1 MDTSSAYHHSNMEL
15 SINTTK
21 AYYSKKDLLNNL
33 PVYSLG
39 NRYLIQI
46 FLNFISFPAF
56 WTNFIAFTAIGL
68 YWLHTSSLYRGR
80 QRALSVLLYNTGHL
94 AV

>member
-46 FLNFISFPAF
+46 FFFNFNTFPAF

-68 YWLHTSSLYRGR
+68 YWLHTFSLYREG
-80 QRALSVLLYNTGHL
+80 QRAYLFCYITL
-94 AV
+94 AI

>member
-33 PVYSLG
+33 PVYS
-39 NRYLIQI
+39 
-46 FLNFISFPAF
+46 
-56 WTNFIAFTAIGL
+56 
-68 YWLHTSSLYRGR
+68 
-80 QRALSVLLYNTGHL
+80 
-94 AV
+94 